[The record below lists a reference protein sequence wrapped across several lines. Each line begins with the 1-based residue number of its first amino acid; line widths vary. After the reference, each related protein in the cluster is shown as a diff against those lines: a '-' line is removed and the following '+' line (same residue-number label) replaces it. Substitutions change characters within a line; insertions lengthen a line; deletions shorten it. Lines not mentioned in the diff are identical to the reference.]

1 MRTFLIC
8 IEVSLETA
16 SLPVNQGDQGPTALV
31 TVTTR
36 FDLRSCTYLR
46 IELTPRE
53 GLSEE
58 VAAFD

>member
-8 IEVSLETA
+8 IGVSLKTA
-16 SLPVNQGDQGPTALV
+16 SLPVNQGDQGPTAFV
-31 TVTTR
+31 AVTTR
-36 FDLRSCTYLR
+36 FDLRPCHIYASG
-46 IELTPRE
+46 

>member
-16 SLPVNQGDQGPTALV
+16 SLPVNQGDPDPTALV
-31 TVTTR
+31 AATTR
-36 FDLRSCTYLR
+36 FDLRSCHIYASG
-46 IELTPRE
+46 